1 MIDIHFKVN
10 KHLDTCHL
18 LYIFLLGIR
27 TVVRFTASEIE
38 MHFLYYFGVFQP
50 SSDKT
55 RLISTIIIRQIVFKK
70 IGQNMLNNLQQ
81 ILKNM
86 SFNLL

>member
-18 LYIFLLGIR
+18 HYIFLLGIR

-38 MHFLYYFGVFQP
+38 MHFPYYYYP
-50 SSDKT
+50 LKWTIDKG
-55 RLISTIIIRQIVFKK
+55 SYDQDIRDTQATSIW
-70 IGQNMLNNLQQ
+70 I
-81 ILKNM
+81 
-86 SFNLL
+86 